1 MTDVTTQL
9 VIYDHIYSISLS
21 FYLMR
26 DTLVN
31 CYVRRAG
38 YVRTFRKIV
47 SDPAC
52 TIEENINDWG
62 PFLRIS

>member
-21 FYLMR
+21 FYPMR

-38 YVRTFRKIV
+38 YVRTFRQTV